1 MSSDK
6 PTLTLAR
13 RMAKEKGHEHSSL
26 DVGKTVLSMW
36 NADMIADEYG
46 RMIEVYAPT
55 RTAALAGLIAV
66 IKALPD
72 KGKR

>member
-1 MSSDK
+1 
-6 PTLTLAR
+6 
-13 RMAKEKGHEHSSL
+13 
-26 DVGKTVLSMW
+26 
-36 NADMIADEYG
+36 MIADEYG